1 MWFFKRKKKEEK
13 KEKKELGWYEIAE
26 MRYGKQGEE
35 E

>member
-13 KEKKELGWYEIAE
+13 KELGWYEVAE
-26 MRYGKQGEE
+26 MRYGKKGEE